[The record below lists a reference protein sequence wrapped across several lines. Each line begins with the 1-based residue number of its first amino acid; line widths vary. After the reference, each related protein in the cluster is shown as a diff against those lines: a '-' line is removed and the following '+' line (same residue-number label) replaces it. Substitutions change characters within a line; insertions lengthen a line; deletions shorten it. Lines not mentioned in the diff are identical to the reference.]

1 MQTLSVASA
10 GPGPDPASSTTLVER
25 MRAGEPA
32 AFEELVRAHG
42 PRLRAVALRML
53 IKPEDADDAV
63 QEAFLS
69 ALRNLA
75 RFEGR
80 SSLSTWLHRITVNAA
95 LMKLRS
101 RASAPER
108 EIEELL
114 PEFNEIGQFARHP
127 LAFGEAA
134 DADSLRAEEVELVR
148 RCIDQLPEKFR
159 IALLIRDIE
168 GLGNED
174 LAQALG
180 VSVNAA
186 KIRVHR
192 ARQALRTLL
201 EPYFARES

>member
-1 MQTLSVASA
+1 MSTLSVAA
-10 GPGPDPASSTTLVER
+10 RGEGAEPPPLETLVER
-25 MRAGEPA
+25 LRAGEPA
-32 AFEELVRAHG
+32 AFEELVRSQG

-53 IKPEDADDAV
+53 GSPEDADDAV
-63 QEAFLS
+63 QETFVS
-69 ALRNLA
+69 ALRNLP

-80 SSLSTWLHRITVNAA
+80 SSLPTWLHRITVNVA

-101 RASAPER
+101 RASAGER
-108 EIEELL
+108 ELEELL
-114 PEFNEIGQFARHP
+114 PEFNEAGQFARSP
-127 LAFGEAA
+127 QPFGEAA

-159 IALLIRDIE
+159 IALLVRDIE
-168 GLGNED
+168 GLGNEE